1 MNPGG
6 GPPGLLHTN
15 FNLQSVL
22 PNQPPPTTSEALVN
36 MYNPNKGLLGG
47 VGILRAALTGSGDVS
62 YSSIQMILLNV
73 TNYYY
78 DFHF

>member
-1 MNPGG
+1 MPGPAGG
-6 GPPGLLHTN
+6 GGLLHTN

-22 PNQPPPTTSEALVN
+22 PNQPPPTSEALAN

-62 YSSIQMILLNV
+62 LYIRTHTHTHILRIN
-73 TNYYY
+73 TK
-78 DFHF
+78 